1 MGDVPNLFHLL
12 RPACVAVAKD
22 PSASNLQHALEAM
35 RKHVTCKISDGAL
48 LQYVTFP
55 FKLTLEKK
63 VLREE
68 QKILCY
74 KCLQLAYSSCSS
86 LILNKELLLWNLNI
100 FSLTFFSMHAETKQQ
115 VLSEE
120 IKLAVV
126 ELLIT
131 TFSNVNITDLELLY
145 EENQLPLVGHVISIL
160 LNLVENEKD
169 QKLQL
174 ASLCSLKLVCG
185 EHVTSEKYKKVVGQF
200 LSSFLPGI
208 AMMFNRHFTKN
219 QLQQVIVKA
228 ISTFSQVICLTLN
241 DNMNPC
247 ETSQSL
253 ETILNPCKTDGVE
266 CKNNDENL
274 EKSLKVNIT
283 KEWIKKTVK
292 NLDVVFG
299 NILPLLMCNNNV
311 KVRLALVDFLESMLT
326 CCMQT
331 LSCSIPEFLDAL
343 VKLTSDS
350 YDNVKCQSE
359 KVLQMATRN
368 FQNQGRIKLKSLLDE
383 KLYAQFFSLPRIMN
397 SANEDVKLAKL
408 QILKGYLNFYGDVLA
423 DVLNSYNHL
432 KTFLKA
438 ILQVLKLDHSNIN
451 LVEEKTD
458 IKKLAIDVNETSIN
472 NKINRKHFKL
482 FNNIK
487 ILATIKDIIRLLAC
501 HGDVYVLSDYLL
513 EECRVGSIYRAEV
526 ILVLNEL
533 ILSCK
538 DNREL
543 DLSSISEMLVEA
555 YLEDD
560 LWKLPVTNKHLSY
573 RRNSPANPFSTLSY
587 EDGNDLAMH
596 SSHSSISF
604 ETLHNNIQIICL
616 LLEGMGVCAEVL
628 GTNFNVLLINTLYPV
643 LEKIGSI
650 NAAVS
655 ETAMETLTDI
665 VTFCNYE
672 NISDLILINADYLI
686 NSVTM
691 QFRHLVHGS
700 AAPAVLCVVLRFC
713 SKDMMVI
720 VADAVGD
727 VFRVLDDYQD
737 EVAEEML
744 NVLKCFAIAVNKWYT
759 NDLGSAHNS
768 ECMEKPVKFDSKKEN
783 ITSIYNDNVS
793 IKYFFEEYCRLSSLA
808 AGDVSDNE
816 DEGDNEYTYVEDNG
830 GIEENEEEEKA
841 KEIPLHYQVVV
852 KSLKKCITYIAA
864 VNDGIKLK
872 TLDVIVHGVTSLRQR
887 EDDLLPALHELWPAI
902 IRRMKDTDQVIV
914 LKTLEAINVMVK
926 YSGDFLRKRMTTE
939 FLPSAVHFL
948 DTNSKIF
955 TKDRSKF
962 TQLHRVQQK
971 LLSYLGD
978 IVPTLEVSKEVFCDV
993 ATVCARYINCR
1004 LHEAIQEVALQTLR
1018 KFYCYRPAVI
1028 WILLQSLQNTED
1040 LTPPHHSFKCIKLSN
1055 RALTR
1060 NEYTDNIVKLTDSTL
1075 Q

>member
-368 FQNQGRIKLKSLLDE
+368 FQNQG
-383 KLYAQFFSLPRIMN
+383 M
-397 SANEDVKLAKL
+397 
-408 QILKGYLNFYGDVLA
+408 
-423 DVLNSYNHL
+423 
-432 KTFLKA
+432 
-438 ILQVLKLDHSNIN
+438 
-451 LVEEKTD
+451 
-458 IKKLAIDVNETSIN
+458 
-472 NKINRKHFKL
+472 
-482 FNNIK
+482 
-487 ILATIKDIIRLLAC
+487 
-501 HGDVYVLSDYLL
+501 
-513 EECRVGSIYRAEV
+513 
-526 ILVLNEL
+526 
-533 ILSCK
+533 
-538 DNREL
+538 
-543 DLSSISEMLVEA
+543 
-555 YLEDD
+555 
-560 LWKLPVTNKHLSY
+560 
-573 RRNSPANPFSTLSY
+573 
-587 EDGNDLAMH
+587 
-596 SSHSSISF
+596 
-604 ETLHNNIQIICL
+604 
-616 LLEGMGVCAEVL
+616 
-628 GTNFNVLLINTLYPV
+628 
-643 LEKIGSI
+643 
-650 NAAVS
+650 
-655 ETAMETLTDI
+655 
-665 VTFCNYE
+665 
-672 NISDLILINADYLI
+672 
-686 NSVTM
+686 
-691 QFRHLVHGS
+691 
-700 AAPAVLCVVLRFC
+700 
-713 SKDMMVI
+713 
-720 VADAVGD
+720 
-727 VFRVLDDYQD
+727 
-737 EVAEEML
+737 
-744 NVLKCFAIAVNKWYT
+744 
-759 NDLGSAHNS
+759 
-768 ECMEKPVKFDSKKEN
+768 
-783 ITSIYNDNVS
+783 
-793 IKYFFEEYCRLSSLA
+793 
-808 AGDVSDNE
+808 
-816 DEGDNEYTYVEDNG
+816 
-830 GIEENEEEEKA
+830 
-841 KEIPLHYQVVV
+841 
-852 KSLKKCITYIAA
+852 
-864 VNDGIKLK
+864 
-872 TLDVIVHGVTSLRQR
+872 
-887 EDDLLPALHELWPAI
+887 
-902 IRRMKDTDQVIV
+902 
-914 LKTLEAINVMVK
+914 
-926 YSGDFLRKRMTTE
+926 
-939 FLPSAVHFL
+939 
-948 DTNSKIF
+948 
-955 TKDRSKF
+955 
-962 TQLHRVQQK
+962 
-971 LLSYLGD
+971 
-978 IVPTLEVSKEVFCDV
+978 
-993 ATVCARYINCR
+993 
-1004 LHEAIQEVALQTLR
+1004 
-1018 KFYCYRPAVI
+1018 
-1028 WILLQSLQNTED
+1028 
-1040 LTPPHHSFKCIKLSN
+1040 CIKF
-1055 RALTR
+1055 
-1060 NEYTDNIVKLTDSTL
+1060 
-1075 Q
+1075 